1 MIDQLISE
9 RKKKEAAADGA
20 LDSHERTL
28 RKSRTLASVFVL
40 VSQLVTLSR
49 ISRRR
54 SRRSCHVYL
63 TVVGRLEHCSVLL
76 RCIRGLSWGTLAW
89 FFHIPITGLLA
100 TDNFYTS
107 FGSQNPVFSLSLS
120 LSPPG
125 KKPLTIYSI
134 QISHS
139 CKTLDYRYP
148 NGFEKGLKKVCIP
161 SNFNLSWLAPK
172 YTIIWS
178 VVSNFIFNSLFSGFG
193 ETGKLYEKRDL
204 IVRNPTQYF

>member
-49 ISRRR
+49 IPRISRRR

-63 TVVGRLEHCSVLL
+63 TVVGRLEHSSVLL

-107 FGSQNPVFSLSLS
+107 FGSQNRVFSLSLS
-120 LSPPG
+120 L
-125 KKPLTIYSI
+125 PLGRNHLLFTVYK
-134 QISHS
+134 SHI
-139 CKTLDYRYP
+139 R
-148 NGFEKGLKKVCIP
+148 
-161 SNFNLSWLAPK
+161 A
-172 YTIIWS
+172 
-178 VVSNFIFNSLFSGFG
+178 
-193 ETGKLYEKRDL
+193 KL
-204 IVRNPTQYF
+204 